1 MADCGF
7 IDFDCKAKDFV
18 ASSIGDALTK
28 TADAILE
35 AVGKAVASLGTM
47 WVNIGTPTLT
57 GGAGSGGVSPGDH
70 AANAGGINTV
80 LGWATWIAFGICVMS
95 LMVAGVRMGL
105 GHRHEGQKHADRIS
119 VILVATIII
128 SAAVGLVTAIAP
140 AVGSNGSP
148 AVAFIQ
154 NSLWWY
160 MIAVAVIG
168 VIVGAGRMAWEQ
180 RAEPGKDLVKSLLT
194 LVVVSGAGLTA
205 VSLLVAAGD
214 SFSVWLLNGSLG
226 CSIEDTNGTCFGG
239 NIATLLALT
248 TNPASGGLG
257 AILIIVLGLLAIF
270 GSIVQILLM
279 IVRAGM
285 LVVLAGVLPV
295 SAAATNTEIGR
306 NMFRKT
312 VGWLL
317 AFILYKPAAAIV
329 YATAF
334 KLSGTSIFKDNGSGL
349 ISVIVGLTLMAV
361 ALVALP
367 ALMSLIVPAVSSIAS
382 GSGMATAAIAGA
394 ATLPSGA
401 VSAGR
406 LLGGGSDDS
415 GSGSAPPSGSMNSA
429 GPSGGSGPSGSPGG
443 PGSGSTG
450 AAGPAGA
457 NGAGTTGAAG
467 STGAAGAGAGAAGG
481 AAGGAAAG
489 GGAAAAGAAAGPV
502 GAAVGVGVQAVTGT
516 VKAATGAVQSAAEN
530 SSGGADG
537 SR

>member
-1 MADCGF
+1 MDECELL
-7 IDFDCKAKDFV
+7 DLECKAKEWA
-18 ASSIGDALTK
+18 ASTIGDAITK
-28 TADAILE
+28 MADAVLE

-57 GGAGSGGVSPGDH
+57 GGGGSAGVSPGDH
-70 AANAGGINTV
+70 AADVGGINTV
-80 LGWATWIAFGICVMS
+80 LAWATWIAFGICVLS
-95 LMVAGVRMGL
+95 LIVAGVRMGL
-105 GHRHEGQKHADRIS
+105 GHRHEGQRHVDRIG
-119 VILVATIII
+119 VVLVATIIV

-140 AVGSNGSP
+140 AVSSSGSP
-148 AVAFIQ
+148 TVAFVQ

-160 MIAVAVIG
+160 MVAVAVLG
-168 VIVGAGRMAWEQ
+168 VIFGAGRMAWEQ

-214 SFSVWLLNGSLG
+214 SFSVWLLNGALD

-239 NIATLLALT
+239 NMAGLLALT
-248 TNPASGGLG
+248 TNPATGGLG
-257 AILIIVLGLLAIF
+257 SIMVIILGLLAVF

-279 IVRAGM
+279 VVRAGM

-295 SAAATNTEIGR
+295 SAAATNTETGR

-334 KLSGTSIFKDNGSGL
+334 KLSGTSIFKDDGSGL

-367 ALMSLIVPAVSSIAS
+367 ALMSLIIPAVSSIAS
-382 GSGMATAAIAGA
+382 GSGMATAALAGA
-394 ATLPSGA
+394 AMLPSGA
-401 VSAGR
+401 VAAGK
-406 LLGGGSDDS
+406 LLGGGGGGSDS
-415 GSGSAPPSGSMNSA
+415 GGDSSSAPPSGSTNSA
-429 GPSGGSGPSGSPGG
+429 GPSGGTGGSGPSGSPGG
-443 PGSGSTG
+443 SGSGSTG
-450 AAGPAGA
+450 ASGPAGA
-457 NGAGTTGAAG
+457 NGAGTTGMAG
-467 STGAAGAGAGAAGG
+467 STGAAGAGAGAGAG
-481 AAGGAAAG
+481 
-489 GGAAAAGAAAGPV
+489 AAGPV

-516 VKAATGAVQSAAEN
+516 VKAAAGAVQSAADD
-530 SSGGADG
+530 SSGGPNG